1 MDTRGFFIRVHPSHP
16 FNPCI
21 YSFLMETMTI
31 ALAGNPNAGKTSLFN
46 ALTGFRQHVGNW
58 PGKTV
63 EKKSGQVRLH
73 GRTLELID
81 LPGAY
86 NLTPFSPEELITRS
100 YLLAERPDLVICVLD
115 AANLERNL
123 YLAVQILEMGQPV
136 IIALNMMDAAQS
148 RGLQIDTQTLSARLG
163 VPVIPTIASRAQ
175 GMDDLLQAVDGA
187 SAGQVFVLDYGRDL
201 ETEITHLCQIIAQ
214 YPAIGQLYPPRWLA
228 LKLLEQDQECQ
239 TALLTVP
246 GGPALLTHAQ
256 LGIHPLSQA
265 AGEDVDVL
273 IADRRYTWIHTL
285 VQETVTHTRPP
296 AASLSDRLDRL
307 VLHRWWGIPIF
318 LALMW
323 VVFKITAESS
333 APLLDWIDGVING
346 PVARWGVA
354 GLAAVNLQNSWL
366 ASLFV
371 DGLIAGVG
379 GVLVFIPV
387 LVFLYL
393 ALAVLEDSG
402 YMARAAFVMD
412 RWMSRLGLHGKS
424 FLPMLVGFG
433 CSVPAIYA
441 TRTLE
446 NEKDRILTG
455 LLVPFMSCGARL
467 PVYVLFA
474 AIFFPQQAG
483 LVIFGL
489 YLLGIVTAVLLGIIL
504 KHTLFQGQEQ
514 SGLVM
519 ELPPYRLPSL
529 RGLWF
534 HTWAR
539 VRAFLHHAATL
550 ILLTSLLIWFLKAVP
565 VQGDGGFADTAVP
578 DSLFAT
584 ISQTLT
590 PVLKPLGFG
599 SWQASGALLTG
610 LVAKEVVITTLAQT
624 YAIPDENA
632 DAAAPTFL
640 ADVLW
645 IGQSFMQAIIDTLKT
660 LPGILG
666 INLLGDAAEPEPTGL
681 MAAIRQEFTQT
692 SGGHAAAAGL
702 AFMVFIL
709 IYTPCVVAISAEK
722 QELGTRWMWC
732 SIGGQLLLAWLLAW
746 LVFQVG
752 RFLLA

>member
-1 MDTRGFFIRVHPSHP
+1 MD
-16 FNPCI
+16 
-21 YSFLMETMTI
+21 TMTI

-63 EKKSGQVRLH
+63 EKKSGQVRVN

-81 LPGAY
+81 LPGTY
-86 NLTPFSPEELITRS
+86 NLTPFSPEEVITRS
-100 YLLAERPDLVICVLD
+100 YLLAERPDAVICVLD

-123 YLAVQILEMGQPV
+123 YLTVQILEMGQPV
-136 IIALNMMDAAQS
+136 IIALNMMDAAQA
-148 RGLQIDTQTLSARLG
+148 RGLQIDTQMLSARLG
-163 VPVIPTIASRAQ
+163 VPVIPTVASRAQ
-175 GMDDLLQAVDGA
+175 GTDGLLQAVNRVA
-187 SAGQVFVLDYGRDL
+187 MGQAFALDYGRDL
-201 ETEITHLCQIIAQ
+201 ETEITRLCQIMAQ
-214 YPAIGQLYPPRWLA
+214 YPAIGQLYPARWLA
-228 LKLLEQDQECQ
+228 LKLLEQDQELQ

-246 GGPALLTHAQ
+246 GGPALLTYAQ
-256 LGIHPLSQA
+256 LSIHQLSQM
-265 AGEDVDVL
+265 AGDDMDVL
-273 IADRRYTWIHTL
+273 IANRRYTWIHAL
-285 VQETVTHTRPP
+285 VQEVVTPTRPHNV
-296 AASLSDRLDRL
+296 SLSDRLDRL
-307 VLHRWWGIPIF
+307 VLHRRWGIPIF

-333 APLLDWIDGVING
+333 APLVDWIDGVING
-346 PVARWGVA
+346 PVARWGLA
-354 GLAAVNLQNSWL
+354 GLTAVNLQETWL

-393 ALAVLEDSG
+393 ALAALEDSG

-467 PVYVLFA
+467 PVYALFA

-489 YLLGIVTAVLLGIIL
+489 YLLGIVTAVLLGILL

-534 HTWAR
+534 HTWVQ

-550 ILLTSLLIWFLKAVP
+550 ILLASLVIWFLKAIP
-565 VQGDGGFADTAVP
+565 AQGNGEFADTAVP

-584 ISQTLT
+584 VSQTLT
-590 PVLKPLGFG
+590 PALELLGFG

-624 YAIPDENA
+624 YAIPDDTTAEA
-632 DAAAPTFL
+632 TPTFL
-640 ADVLW
+640 EDVLW
-645 IGQSFMQAIIDTLKT
+645 IGQSFVQAIIDTLKT
-660 LPGILG
+660 LPGTLG
-666 INLLGDAAEPEPTGL
+666 INLFGEESEPEPTGL
-681 MAAIRQEFTQT
+681 MAAIQQEFTQT
-692 SGGHAAAAGL
+692 SGGHAAAGL

-709 IYTPCVVAISAEK
+709 IYTPCIVTISAEK
-722 QELGTRWMWC
+722 QELGTRWMWF

>member
-1 MDTRGFFIRVHPSHP
+1 
-16 FNPCI
+16 
-21 YSFLMETMTI
+21 MTI

-63 EKKSGQVRLH
+63 EKKSGQVRVD
-73 GRTLELID
+73 GRTIELVD
-81 LPGAY
+81 LPGTY

-100 YLLAERPDLVICVLD
+100 YLLEERPDAVICVLD

-123 YLAVQILEMGQPV
+123 YLTVQILEMGQPV
-136 IIALNMMDAAQS
+136 IIALNMMDAAQA
-148 RGLQIDTQTLSARLG
+148 RGLQIDTQTLSERLG
-163 VPVIPTIASRAQ
+163 APVIPTVASRAQ
-175 GMDDLLQAVDGA
+175 GMEGLLQAVNGA
-187 SAGQVFVLDYGRDL
+187 AMGQAFALDYGRDL
-201 ETEITHLCQIIAQ
+201 ETEITRLCQIIVQ
-214 YPAIGQLYPPRWLA
+214 YPAIGQQYPPRWLA
-228 LKLLEQDQECQ
+228 LKLLEQDQELQ
-239 TALLTVP
+239 TALLPAP

-256 LGIHPLSQA
+256 LSIHQLSQA

-273 IADRRYTWIHTL
+273 IADRRYTWIHAL
-285 VQETVTHTRPP
+285 VQEVVTPTRPHR
-296 AASLSDRLDRL
+296 ASLSDRLDRL
-307 VLHRWWGIPIF
+307 VLHRRLGIPIF

-333 APLLDWIDGVING
+333 APLLDWIDGVVNG

-354 GLAAVNLQNSWL
+354 LLTAVNLQNTWL

-489 YLLGIVTAVLLGIIL
+489 YVVGIATAVLLGLLL
-504 KHTLFQGQEQ
+504 KHTLFQGKEQ

-539 VRAFLHHAATL
+539 VRAFLRHAATL
-550 ILLTSLLIWFLKAVP
+550 ILLASLVIWFLKAAP
-565 VQGDGGFADTAVP
+565 VRGEGGFADTAVS

-584 ISQTLT
+584 VAQTLT
-590 PVLKPLGFG
+590 PVLEPLGFG

-624 YAIPDENA
+624 YAIPDETS
-632 DAAAPTFL
+632 DETTPTFL
-640 ADVLW
+640 EDLLW
-645 IGQSFMQAIIDTLKT
+645 IGQSFVQAIIDTLKT

-666 INLLGDAAEPEPTGL
+666 INLFGDDAEPEPTGL
-681 MAAIRQEFTQT
+681 MAAIQQEFTQT

-722 QELGTRWMWC
+722 QELGTRWMWL

-752 RFLLA
+752 RVLLL

>member
-1 MDTRGFFIRVHPSHP
+1 
-16 FNPCI
+16 
-21 YSFLMETMTI
+21 MTI

-63 EKKSGQVRLH
+63 EKKSGQVRLD

-81 LPGAY
+81 LPGTY
-86 NLTPFSPEELITRS
+86 NLTPFSPEEVITRS
-100 YLLAERPDLVICVLD
+100 YLLEERPDAVICVLD

-123 YLAVQILEMGQPV
+123 YLTVQILEMGQPV
-136 IIALNMMDAAQS
+136 IIALNMMDAARA

-163 VPVIPTIASRAQ
+163 APVIPTVASRAQ
-175 GMDDLLQAVDGA
+175 GTEGLLQAVNGA
-187 SAGQVFVLDYGRDL
+187 AMGQAFALDYGRDL
-201 ETEITHLCQIIAQ
+201 ENELARLCQIIAQ
-214 YPAIGQLYPPRWLA
+214 YPAIGQQYPARWLA
-228 LKLLEQDQECQ
+228 LKLLEQDQACQ
-239 TALLTVP
+239 TALLSAP

-256 LGIHPLSQA
+256 LSLHQLSQA

-273 IADRRYTWIHTL
+273 IADRRYTWIHAL
-285 VQETVTHTRPP
+285 VQEVVTPTRPHS
-296 AASLSDRLDRL
+296 ASLSDRLDRL
-307 VLHRWWGIPIF
+307 VLHRRLGIPIF

-333 APLLDWIDGVING
+333 APLVEWIEGVVNG

-354 GLAAVNLQNSWL
+354 GLTAVNLQDTWL

-489 YLLGIVTAVLLGIIL
+489 YLLGIVTAVLLGLLL
-504 KHTLFQGQEQ
+504 KHTLFQGKEQ

-519 ELPPYRLPSL
+519 ELPPYRRPSL

-534 HTWAR
+534 HTWVR
-539 VRAFLHHAATL
+539 VRAFLRHAATL
-550 ILLTSLLIWFLKAVP
+550 ILLASLVIWFLKAIP
-565 VQGDGGFADTAVP
+565 VRGEGGFADTAVP

-584 ISQTLT
+584 VSQTLT
-590 PVLKPLGFG
+590 PALEPLGFG
-599 SWQASGALLTG
+599 SWQAGGALLTG

-624 YAIPDENA
+624 YAIPDETS
-632 DAAAPTFL
+632 DETTPTFL
-640 ADVLW
+640 EDLLW

-666 INLLGDAAEPEPTGL
+666 INLFGEDAEPEPTGL
-681 MAAIRQEFTQT
+681 MAAIQREFTQT

-722 QELGTRWMWC
+722 QELGVRWMWL

-752 RFLLA
+752 RVLLA

>member
-1 MDTRGFFIRVHPSHP
+1 MH
-16 FNPCI
+16 
-21 YSFLMETMTI
+21 I

-63 EKKSGQVRLH
+63 EKKSGQVRVN
-73 GRTLELID
+73 GRTIELVD
-81 LPGAY
+81 LPGTY

-100 YLLAERPDLVICVLD
+100 YLLEERPHVVICVLD

-123 YLAVQILEMGQPV
+123 YLTVQILEMGQSV

-148 RGLQIDTQTLSARLG
+148 RGLQIDTQTLSERLG
-163 VPVIPTIASRAQ
+163 VPVIPTVASRAQ
-175 GMDDLLQAVDGA
+175 GTDGLLQAVNGA
-187 SAGQVFVLDYGRDL
+187 TSRVFHTKGEWQLDYGRDL
-201 ETEITHLCQIIAQ
+201 ENELTRLCQIVAQ
-214 YPAIGQLYPPRWLA
+214 YPAIGQQYPARWLA
-228 LKLLEQDQECQ
+228 LKMLEQDSELQ
-239 TALLTVP
+239 TALLTPP

-256 LGIHPLSQA
+256 LSIHQLSQTV
-265 AGEDVDVL
+265 GEDVDVL
-273 IADRRYTWIHTL
+273 IADRRYTWIHAL
-285 VQETVTHTRPP
+285 VQEVVTPTHPP

-307 VLHRWWGIPIF
+307 VMHRHWGIPIF

-354 GLAAVNLQNSWL
+354 LLTAVNLQDTWL
-366 ASLFV
+366 VSLFV

-387 LVFLYL
+387 LIFLYL
-393 ALAVLEDSG
+393 ALAALEDSG

-467 PVYVLFA
+467 PVYILFA

-489 YLLGIVTAVLLGIIL
+489 YVLGIVTAVLLGLLL
-504 KHTLFQGQEQ
+504 KHTLFQGKEQ

-550 ILLTSLLIWFLKAVP
+550 ILLTSLLIWLLKAVP
-565 VQGDGGFADTAVP
+565 VRGESGFADTAVP

-584 ISQTLT
+584 VSQTLT
-590 PVLKPLGFG
+590 PVLEPLGFG

-624 YAIPDENA
+624 YAIPDDADDENT
-632 DAAAPTFL
+632 PTFL
-640 ADVLW
+640 EDILW
-645 IGQSFMQAIIDTLKT
+645 IGQSFVQAIRDTLKT

-666 INLLGDAAEPEPTGL
+666 INLFGDDAELEPTGL
-681 MAAIRQEFTQT
+681 MAAIQQEFTRT

-722 QELGTRWMWC
+722 QELGTRWMWL

-746 LVFQVG
+746 LAFQVG
-752 RFLLA
+752 RILLS

>member
-1 MDTRGFFIRVHPSHP
+1 
-16 FNPCI
+16 
-21 YSFLMETMTI
+21 MTI

-63 EKKSGQVRLH
+63 EKKSGQVRVN
-73 GRTLELID
+73 GRTIELID
-81 LPGAY
+81 LPGTY

-100 YLLAERPDLVICVLD
+100 YLLAERPDVVICVLD

-123 YLAVQILEMGQPV
+123 YLTVQILEMGQPV
-136 IIALNMMDAAQS
+136 VIALNMMDAARA

-163 VPVIPTIASRAQ
+163 VTVIPTIASRAQ
-175 GMDDLLQAVDGA
+175 GTDGLLQAVGA
-187 SAGQVFVLDYGRDL
+187 TTRVARTEGEWRLDYGRDL
-201 ETEITHLCQIIAQ
+201 EAEITRLCQIIGQ
-214 YPAIGQLYPPRWLA
+214 YPAIGQLYPARWLA
-228 LKLLEQDQECQ
+228 LKLLEQDHELQ

-256 LGIHPLSQA
+256 MSIHQLSQT

-273 IADRRYTWIHTL
+273 IADRRYSWIHTL
-285 VQETVTHTRPP
+285 VQEVVTQTRPH
-296 AASLSDRLDRL
+296 ADSLSDRLDR
-307 VLHRWWGIPIF
+307 VVMHRRLGIPIF

-333 APLLDWIDGVING
+333 APLLDWIDGVVNG

-354 GLAAVNLQNSWL
+354 GLTAVNLQNTWL
-366 ASLFV
+366 ASVFV

-393 ALAVLEDSG
+393 ALAALEDSG

-489 YLLGIVTAVLLGIIL
+489 YLLGIVTAVLLGILL
-504 KHTLFQGQEQ
+504 KHTLFQGKEQ

-550 ILLTSLLIWFLKAVP
+550 ILVASLVIWFLKAIP
-565 VQGDGGFADTAVP
+565 VRGDNGFGDTAVP

-584 ISQTLT
+584 VSQTLT
-590 PVLKPLGFG
+590 PVLEPLGFG

-624 YAIPDENA
+624 YAIPDDTTDE
-632 DAAAPTFL
+632 AAPTFL
-640 ADVLW
+640 EDLLW
-645 IGQSFMQAIIDTLKT
+645 IGQSFGQAIIDTLKP

-666 INLLGDAAEPEPTGL
+666 INLFGDDAEPEPTGL

-722 QELGTRWMWC
+722 QELGARWMWL

-752 RFLLA
+752 RLLLS

>member
-1 MDTRGFFIRVHPSHP
+1 MD
-16 FNPCI
+16 
-21 YSFLMETMTI
+21 TMTI

-63 EKKSGQVRLH
+63 EKKSGQVRVD
-73 GRTLELID
+73 GRTIELVD
-81 LPGAY
+81 LPGTY

-100 YLLAERPDLVICVLD
+100 YLLEERPDAVICVLD

-123 YLAVQILEMGQPV
+123 YLTVQILEMGQPV
-136 IIALNMMDAAQS
+136 IIALNMMDAAQA
-148 RGLQIDTQTLSARLG
+148 RGLQIDTQTLSERLG
-163 VPVIPTIASRAQ
+163 APVIPTVASRAQ
-175 GMDDLLQAVDGA
+175 GMEGLLQAVNGA
-187 SAGQVFVLDYGRDL
+187 AMGQAFALDYGRDL
-201 ETEITHLCQIIAQ
+201 ETEITRLCQIIVQ
-214 YPAIGQLYPPRWLA
+214 YPAIGQQYPPRWLA
-228 LKLLEQDQECQ
+228 LKLLEQDQELQ
-239 TALLTVP
+239 TALLPAP

-256 LGIHPLSQA
+256 LSIHQLSQA

-273 IADRRYTWIHTL
+273 IADRRYTWIHAL
-285 VQETVTHTRPP
+285 VQEVVTPTRPHR
-296 AASLSDRLDRL
+296 ASLSDRLDRL
-307 VLHRWWGIPIF
+307 VLHRRLGIPIF

-333 APLLDWIDGVING
+333 APLLDWIDGVVNG

-354 GLAAVNLQNSWL
+354 LLTAVNLQNTWL

-489 YLLGIVTAVLLGIIL
+489 YVVGIATAVLLGLLL
-504 KHTLFQGQEQ
+504 KHTLFQGKEQ

-539 VRAFLHHAATL
+539 VRAFLRHAATL
-550 ILLTSLLIWFLKAVP
+550 ILLASLVIWFLKAAP
-565 VQGDGGFADTAVP
+565 VRGEGGFADTAVS

-584 ISQTLT
+584 VAQTLT
-590 PVLKPLGFG
+590 PVLEPLGFG

-624 YAIPDENA
+624 YAIPDETS
-632 DAAAPTFL
+632 DETTPTFL
-640 ADVLW
+640 EDLLW
-645 IGQSFMQAIIDTLKT
+645 IGQSFVQAIIDTLKT

-666 INLLGDAAEPEPTGL
+666 INLFGDDAEPEPTGL
-681 MAAIRQEFTQT
+681 MAAIQQEFTQT

-722 QELGTRWMWC
+722 QELGTRWMWL

-752 RFLLA
+752 RVLLL

>member
-1 MDTRGFFIRVHPSHP
+1 
-16 FNPCI
+16 
-21 YSFLMETMTI
+21 MTI

-63 EKKSGQVRLH
+63 EKKSGQVRLD
-73 GRTLELID
+73 GRMLELID
-81 LPGAY
+81 LPGTY
-86 NLTPFSPEELITRS
+86 NLTPFSPEEVITRR
-100 YLLAERPDLVICVLD
+100 YLLEERPDAIICVLD

-123 YLAVQILEMGQPV
+123 YLAVQIIEMGKPV
-136 IIALNMMDAAQS
+136 FIALNMMDAAQA

-175 GMDDLLQAVDGA
+175 GTAGLLQAVGA
-187 SAGQVFVLDYGRDL
+187 TFPAAEAAGEWALDYGRDL
-201 ETEITHLCQIIAQ
+201 EDEVARLCQLIAQ
-214 YPAIGQLYPPRWLA
+214 YPVISQQYPARWLA
-228 LKLLEQDQECQ
+228 LKLLEQDLELQ
-239 TALLTVP
+239 TALLTTP

-256 LGIHPLSQA
+256 LSIHQLTQA

-273 IADRRYTWIHTL
+273 IADRRYTWIHAL
-285 VQETVTHTRPP
+285 VQETVTQTRPH
-296 AASLSDRLDRL
+296 SDTLSDRLDRM
-307 VLHRWWGIPIF
+307 VMHRWWGIPIF

-323 VVFKITAESS
+323 MVFKITAESS
-333 APLLDWIDGVING
+333 APLLDWVDGVING
-346 PVARWGVA
+346 PVARWGMV
-354 GLAAVNLQNSWL
+354 LLTAVNLQDTWL
-366 ASLFV
+366 ASLLV

-379 GVLVFIPV
+379 GVLVFVPV
-387 LVFLYL
+387 LLFLYL
-393 ALAVLEDSG
+393 ALALLEDSG

-489 YLLGIVTAVLLGIIL
+489 YVVGIVTAVLLGLLL
-504 KHTLFQGQEQ
+504 KHTLFQGKEQ

-519 ELPPYRLPSL
+519 ELPPYRLPSA

-539 VRAFLHHAATL
+539 VRAFLRHAATL
-550 ILLTSLLIWFLKAVP
+550 ILLASLVIWFLKAAP
-565 VQGDGGFADTAVP
+565 VRGEGGFADTAVS

-584 ISQTLT
+584 VAQTLT
-590 PVLKPLGFG
+590 PVLEPLGFG

-624 YAIPDENA
+624 YAIPDETS
-632 DAAAPTFL
+632 DETTPTFL
-640 ADVLW
+640 EDLLW
-645 IGQSFMQAIIDTLKT
+645 IGQSFVQAIIDTLKT

-666 INLLGDAAEPEPTGL
+666 INLFGDDAEPEPTGL
-681 MAAIRQEFTQT
+681 MAAIQQEFTQT

-722 QELGTRWMWC
+722 QELGTRWMWL

-752 RFLLA
+752 RVLLA

>member
-1 MDTRGFFIRVHPSHP
+1 MH
-16 FNPCI
+16 
-21 YSFLMETMTI
+21 I

-63 EKKSGQVRLH
+63 EKKSGQVRVD

-81 LPGAY
+81 LPGTY
-86 NLTPFSPEELITRS
+86 SLTPFSPEELITRS
-100 YLLAERPDLVICVLD
+100 YLLAERPDVVICVLD

-123 YLAVQILEMGQPV
+123 YLTVQILEMGQPV
-136 IIALNMMDAAQS
+136 IIALNMMDAAQA

-163 VPVIPTIASRAQ
+163 VPVIPTVASRAQ
-175 GMDDLLQAVDGA
+175 GMEGLLQAANGA
-187 SAGQVFVLDYGRDL
+187 TTTVARTGAGWRLDYGRDL
-201 ETEITHLCQIIAQ
+201 ETEITRLCQIMAQ
-214 YPAIGQLYPPRWLA
+214 YPAIGQLYPARWLA
-228 LKLLEQDQECQ
+228 LKLLEQDPELQ
-239 TALLTVP
+239 TTLLSVP
-246 GGPALLTHAQ
+246 GGPALLTHTQ
-256 LGIHPLSQA
+256 MSLHQLSQT

-273 IADRRYTWIHTL
+273 IADRRYTWIHAL
-285 VQETVTHTRPP
+285 VQETVTQTRPHN
-296 AASLSDRLDRL
+296 ASLSDRLDRI
-307 VLHRWWGIPIF
+307 VLHRRLGIPIF

-333 APLLDWIDGVING
+333 APLVDWIDGVVNG

-354 GLAAVNLQNSWL
+354 GLTAVGLQNTWL

-393 ALAVLEDSG
+393 ALAALEDSG

-489 YLLGIVTAVLLGIIL
+489 YLLGIVTAVLLGILL
-504 KHTLFQGQEQ
+504 KHTLFHGQEQ

-539 VRAFLHHAATL
+539 VRAFLRHAATL
-550 ILLTSLLIWFLKAVP
+550 ILLASLVIWFLKAIP
-565 VQGDGGFADTAVP
+565 VRGDSGFGDTATSAALNAGVS
-578 DSLFAT
+578 DSLFAAV
-584 ISQTLT
+584 SQTLT
-590 PVLKPLGFG
+590 PILEPLGFG

-624 YAIPDENA
+624 YAIAD
-632 DAAAPTFL
+632 DAADETAPTFL
-640 ADVLW
+640 EDVLW

-666 INLLGDAAEPEPTGL
+666 INLSGDDAEPEPTGL
-681 MAAIRQEFTQT
+681 MAAIQQEFTQT

-709 IYTPCVVAISAEK
+709 IYTPCIVAISAEK
-722 QELGTRWMWC
+722 QELGARWMWL

-752 RFLLA
+752 KVLLA